1 MKLTSIRP
9 LPCTSTWTLLLVLT
23 LASLRLGAS
32 GSGPALVMAVLALT
46 LIKGQLIADYF
57 MGLRRV
63 RSLWRAAMFAY
74 LLVVGGLIAT
84 AYLIA

>member
-1 MKLTSIRP
+1 
-9 LPCTSTWTLLLVLT
+9 
-23 LASLRLGAS
+23 
-32 GSGPALVMAVLALT
+32 MAVLALT

-63 RSLWRAAMFAY
+63 RSLWRTAMFAY
-74 LLVVGGLIAT
+74 LVVVGGLIAT